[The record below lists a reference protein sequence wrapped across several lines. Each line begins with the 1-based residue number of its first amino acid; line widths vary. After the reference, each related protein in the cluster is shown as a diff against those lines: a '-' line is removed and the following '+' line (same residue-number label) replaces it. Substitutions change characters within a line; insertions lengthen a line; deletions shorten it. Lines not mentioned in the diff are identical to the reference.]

1 MTEKQDVPSTIPLP
15 NVKDSLE
22 KKGVL
27 HFTMEN
33 VNVSVANA
41 LRRTILSDI
50 ETVVMNPKD
59 SNFIVNTSRF
69 NNEILKQRLGCI
81 PIHIKDFE
89 DIDSLQIEIDE
100 SNEVDSIQYVTT
112 QEFQIKNLSNDKY
125 LTESFVKTVFP
136 HNKMTQ
142 SYVLFARLRPRISN
156 EIPGERIK
164 LTCKLSLGTAKE
176 DGMYN
181 IASTC
186 AYGNTP
192 NPVEQSAKWQEIE
205 EALEKKGG
213 TASDITY
220 YRQNWYTMEAKRYFK
235 PDSFD
240 FKVESVGVFT
250 NMEIIHKACNKIVSR
265 LNALVQKCDEESV
278 ELFKDGTATANTV
291 DIKLMGYSYTI
302 GKLVE
307 YILYSDYY
315 MNTSTLSYIGFIKR
329 HPHDDHSILRLTF
342 SDSGEFTDMNIYR
355 MLKFACLSGIN
366 IFTNMKEY
374 F

>member
-1 MTEKQDVPSTIPLP
+1 MSEKQDVPSTIPLP

-27 HFTMEN
+27 YFTLEN
-33 VNVSVANA
+33 VNVSIANA
-41 LRRTILSDI
+41 LRRTIISDI

-59 SNFIVNTSRF
+59 SEFIINTTRF

-81 PIHIKDFE
+81 PVHIKDF
-89 DIDSLQIEIDE
+89 DSIDTLQIEVDE
-100 SNEVDSIQYVTT
+100 NNDNDALEYVTT
-112 QEFQIKNLSNDKY
+112 KDFKIKDLSSDKY
-125 LTESFVKTVFP
+125 LSDAVVKTIFP
-136 HNKMTQ
+136 PNKMTQ
-142 SYVLFARLRPRISN
+142 CYILFARLRPRITN
-156 EIPGERIK
+156 EIPGERLK
-164 LTCKLSLGTAKE
+164 LTCKLSLGMAKE

-181 IASTC
+181 VACTC

-192 NPVEQSAKWQEIE
+192 DPVEQSAKWQEIE
-205 EALEKKGG
+205 EALEKKGS
-213 TASDITY
+213 TTSDITY
-220 YRQNWYTMEAKRYFK
+220 SRQNWYTMEAKRYFK
-235 PDSFD
+235 PDSFN

-250 NMEIIHKACNKIVSR
+250 NMELIHKACDKINSR
-265 LNALVQKCDEESV
+265 LTVLAQKCDEESV
-278 ELFKDGTATANTV
+278 ELLKDKTATANTV

-315 MNTSTLSYIGFIKR
+315 MDTSTLSYIGFIKR

-342 SDSGEFTDMNIYR
+342 RDQNEFTDINIYR
-355 MLKFACLSGIN
+355 MLKFACLSGVN